1 MFSLKVNG
9 QELGNLIIIN
19 NIDFGFSPDMS
30 VTSRK
35 YALVDG
41 ERFVRRRFGKRI
53 IKIKF
58 TILGDCIEKS
68 KIAIQRALLVPGI
81 SKFEFGY
88 QPDVYYEGAVSGTS
102 DFNLITFKYAQG
114 SFEIHCFNPFA
125 ISKTEKTAR
134 REANKLIFSNEGTAP
149 VYPIYKFTA
158 EKSYKMISFTHP
170 NGKTV
175 QYGYENGPAVINTN
189 DLVVF
194 DSAENKLTING
205 ERKYINAASQV
216 FSIQPGITEVA
227 ILGDDNKIPV
237 VEATFKERWI

>member
-9 QELGNLIIIN
+9 QELGNLMIIN
-19 NIDFGFSPDMS
+19 NIDFGFTPEMS
-30 VTSRK
+30 TTSRK

-53 IKIKF
+53 IKVQF
-58 TILGDCIEKS
+58 TILGDRIEKS

-88 QPDVYYEGAVSGTS
+88 QPDVYYEGTVSGTS
-102 DFNLITFKYAQG
+102 DFNLITFRYAQG
-114 SFEIHCFNPFA
+114 SFEVHCFNPFA
-125 ISKTEKTAR
+125 ISKNEKAAR
-134 REANKLIFSNEGTAP
+134 MESNKLIFSNEGTAS

-158 EKSYKMISFTHP
+158 GKAYKMISFAHP
-170 NGKTV
+170 NGKVV
-175 QYGYENGPAVINTN
+175 QYGYENGPTVINTN
-189 DLVVF
+189 DLFVF
-194 DSAENKLTING
+194 DSAENKLTVNG

-216 FSIQPGITEVA
+216 FSIQPGLTEVA

>member
-19 NIDFGFSPDMS
+19 NIDFGFAPDMS

-58 TILGDCIEKS
+58 TILGDRIEKS

-125 ISKTEKTAR
+125 ISKTEKSAR

-175 QYGYENGPAVINTN
+175 QYGYENGATVINTN

-216 FSIQPGITEVA
+216 FSIQPGTTEVA
-227 ILGDDNKIPV
+227 VLGDDNKIPI
-237 VEATFKERWI
+237 VESTFKERWI

>member
-9 QELGNLIIIN
+9 QELGNLMIIN
-19 NIDFGFSPDMS
+19 NIDFGFTPEMS
-30 VTSRK
+30 TTSRK

-41 ERFVRRRFGKRI
+41 ERFVRRRFGKRV
-53 IKIKF
+53 IKVKF
-58 TILGDCIEKS
+58 TIIGDRIERS

-102 DFNLITFKYAQG
+102 DFNLITFRYAQG

-125 ISKTEKTAR
+125 ISKTEKAAR
-134 REANKLIFSNEGTAP
+134 KEANKLIFSNEGTAP

-205 ERKYINAASQV
+205 ERKYINAASKV
-216 FSIQPGITEVA
+216 FSIQPGTTEVA
-227 ILGDDNKIPV
+227 VLGDDNKIPV
-237 VEATFKERWI
+237 IEATFKERWI

>member
-9 QELGNLIIIN
+9 QELGNLMIIN
-19 NIDFGFSPDMS
+19 NIDFGFAPDMS

-53 IKIKF
+53 IKVKF
-58 TILGDCIEKS
+58 TILGDRIKKS

-88 QPDVYYEGAVSGTS
+88 QPDVYYEGVVSGTN
-102 DFNLITFKYAQG
+102 DFNLITFRYAQG

-125 ISKTEKTAR
+125 ISKAEKAAR
-134 REANKLIFSNEGTAP
+134 RESNKLIFNNEGTAP

-158 EKSYKMISFTHP
+158 ERAYKMISFTHP
-170 NGKTV
+170 NGKVV

-216 FSIQPGITEVA
+216 FSIQPGLTEVA
-227 ILGDDNKIPV
+227 ILGDENKIPV

>member
-19 NIDFGFSPDMS
+19 NIDFGFTPEMID
-30 VTSRK
+30 TSRK

-53 IKIKF
+53 IKVQF
-58 TILGDCIEKS
+58 TILGDRIEKS

-88 QPDVYYEGAVSGTS
+88 QPDVYYEGVVSGTS
-102 DFNLITFKYAQG
+102 DFNLITFRYAQG

-125 ISKTEKTAR
+125 ISKTEKAAR
-134 REANKLIFSNEGTAP
+134 RESNKLIFNNEGTVP

-170 NGKTV
+170 SGKVV
-175 QYGYENGPAVINTN
+175 QYGYENGAAVISTN

-205 ERKYINAASQV
+205 ERKYINAASKV
-216 FSIQPGITEVA
+216 FSIQPGITEIA
-227 ILGDDNKIPV
+227 ITGDENKIPV
-237 VEATFKERWI
+237 VDATFKERWI

>member
-9 QELGNLIIIN
+9 QELGNLMIIN
-19 NIDFGFSPDMS
+19 NIDFGFTPEMS
-30 VTSRK
+30 TTSRK

-53 IKIKF
+53 IKVQF
-58 TILGDCIEKS
+58 TIIGDRVEKS

-102 DFNLITFKYAQG
+102 DFNLITFRYAQG
-114 SFEIHCFNPFA
+114 SFEVHCFNPFA
-125 ISKTEKTAR
+125 ISKTEKASR
-134 REANKLIFSNEGTAP
+134 RESNKLIFNNEGTAP

-158 EKSYKMISFTHP
+158 EKAYKMISFTHP
-170 NGKTV
+170 NGKVV
-175 QYGYENGPAVINTN
+175 QYGYENGSTVINTN

-194 DSAENKLTING
+194 DSSENKLTING

-216 FSIQPGITEVA
+216 FSIQPGLTEVA
-227 ILGDDNKIPV
+227 ILGDENKIPV

>member
-19 NIDFGFSPDMS
+19 NIDFGFTPEMS
-30 VTSRK
+30 ATSRK

-41 ERFVRRRFGKRI
+41 ERFVRRRFGKRV
-53 IKIKF
+53 IKVKF
-58 TILGDCIEKS
+58 TIIGDRIERS

-102 DFNLITFKYAQG
+102 DFNLITFRYAQG

-125 ISKTEKTAR
+125 ISKTEKAAR

-205 ERKYINAASQV
+205 ERKYINAASKV
-216 FSIQPGITEVA
+216 FSIQPGTTEVA
-227 ILGDDNKIPV
+227 VLGDDNKIPV
-237 VEATFKERWI
+237 IEATFKERWI